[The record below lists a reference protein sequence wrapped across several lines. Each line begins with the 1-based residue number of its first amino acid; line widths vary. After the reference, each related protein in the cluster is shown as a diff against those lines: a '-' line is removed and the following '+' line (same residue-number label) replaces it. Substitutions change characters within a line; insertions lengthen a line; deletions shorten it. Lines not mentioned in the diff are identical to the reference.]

1 MHYFLLLLTAWLL
14 ALPARA
20 TPPSPTDTAA
30 QRINR
35 LPASG
40 GLLLKKGWR
49 YHAGDDP
56 AWARPDFDDRAWDT
70 LNPTRPRRELPRAAQ
85 TGISWLRLRF
95 RLGDSLRRHDL
106 LVNTGEI
113 GAVEVYLNGR
123 LVQR

>member
-70 LNPTRPRRELPRAAQ
+70 LTPPGPGASCRGPRKPASAGCGCASASA
-85 TGISWLRLRF
+85 TACAGTTCW
-95 RLGDSLRRHDL
+95 
-106 LVNTGEI
+106 
-113 GAVEVYLNGR
+113 
-123 LVQR
+123 